1 VSKELETINLGI
13 LKGYYPFSGFQRQS
27 LWWGW
32 RGNAPHCTKRS
43 AKGEF
48 QNSPVDCFERG
59 NALQERVF
67 HDGAMFFER
76 LGSTLHLTIMCK
88 SYFPTVIA

>member
-1 VSKELETINLGI
+1 LSIKPETINFGI

-27 LWWGW
+27 LWWGL
-32 RGNAPHCTKRS
+32 RGNAPHCIKRL

-59 NALQERVF
+59 NALQEKAF
-67 HDGAMFFER
+67 PDESILFER
-76 LGSTLHLTIMCK
+76 L
-88 SYFPTVIA
+88 